1 MYTTAQ
7 NVWKMTKIMNRNNIV
22 VVIVGACQVDDPAD
36 FGGRL
41 DRSTETQNDDGKQRW
56 KWIFFLTRRAASLS
70 VLLTFVITI
79 YHFPFYVSMVFFSLS
94 LCYGRVHLISFR
106 PVLIVLPPAL
116 SVSDDKLW
124 LYNCKRVWGAGWRDG
139 TMTKFYVLF
148 FRTQTEI
155 PLFCQ
160 QFLMRKMSKDS
171 SRMLDSLSLICIRVG
186 TGKSW
191 SDDDEE
197 QTSYKLKEKKSYNF
211 FFCLVQ
217 VQFQFFRRR
226 EKFFN
231 FNHHE
236 LQVEQ
241 KSLNIL
247 QESAETWTRGER
259 KFEFQRRRWSEAC
272 KKGLSMSNVVERCAA
287 MWMSSE
293 QLDSESFL
301 GQETRYANYHQR
313 TLDIQLLYNRYTIS
327 DIGEKTSTTP
337 LRYQRQL
344 DANVRRKISQS
355 MWRAEWAEGRWSQ
368 VDNNRFSP
376 HKFAFCRV

>member
-1 MYTTAQ
+1 MFQWSFSPSLCVT
-7 NVWKMTKIMNRNNIV
+7 V
-22 VVIVGACQVDDPAD
+22 AC
-36 FGGRL
+36 
-41 DRSTETQNDDGKQRW
+41 TW
-56 KWIFFLTRRAASLS
+56 
-70 VLLTFVITI
+70 
-79 YHFPFYVSMVFFSLS
+79 YHFDPYSLYFLPLS
-94 LCYGRVHLISFR
+94 LWTTINYDCIIAKEFGALDGEMGRWQSFMC
-106 PVLIVLPPAL
+106 
-116 SVSDDKLW
+116 W
-124 LYNCKRVWGAGWRDG
+124 
-139 TMTKFYVLF
+139 F
-148 FRTQTEI
+148 FRTQTKI

-171 SRMLDSLSLICIRVG
+171 GRMLDSLSYLHSSWDGKKVG
-186 TGKSW
+186 RTTTKNKRATNW
-191 SDDDEE
+191 
-197 QTSYKLKEKKSYNF
+197 KKKSYNF

-217 VQFQFFRRR
+217 VQFQFFRSR

-247 QESAETWTRGER
+247 QESAETWTRGKR

-313 TLDIQLLYNRYTIS
+313 TLDIQLLYYNRYTIS

-344 DANVRRKISQS
+344 DANVRRKFSQS